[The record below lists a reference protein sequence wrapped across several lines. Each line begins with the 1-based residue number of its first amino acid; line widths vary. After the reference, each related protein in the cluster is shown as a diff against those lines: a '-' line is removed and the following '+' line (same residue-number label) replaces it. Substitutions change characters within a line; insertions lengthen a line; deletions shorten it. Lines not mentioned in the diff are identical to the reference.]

1 MGQFS
6 NPIETYALD
15 WASGGTFSG
24 SAYLNGNG
32 IIGLA
37 AVGTWTASA
46 MTFRVSLGSV
56 DPNNDGGTWMGVQP
70 IGSTGAGTEYTIPAA
85 ALAFGSLTFIAI
97 PPADL
102 PSLYWVQAKS
112 GLNAVLSTGGTAQ
125 TAARAFVL
133 FTRPL

>member
-15 WASGGTFSG
+15 WANGGTFSG

-37 AVGTWTASA
+37 AVGTWTASV

-56 DPNNDGGTWMGVQP
+56 DPNNSGGTWLNVAP
-70 IGSTGAGTEYTIPAA
+70 IGSAGTEYTIPAA
-85 ALAFGSLTFIAI
+85 ALAFGSLAFIPI

-112 GLNAVLSTGGTAQ
+112 GANAVLTTGGTAQ
-125 TAARAFVL
+125 GAARSFVL
-133 FTRPL
+133 FTRPV